1 MLPKPKPK
9 LRSNNEDPFAGSS
22 DDSNSRSR
30 NGSNDS
36 SVVGVV
42 DQLGYQ
48 NDGHSEDGSSCEQ
61 SDDDTFGAWDMD
73 LALPHNDDGHDR
85 HNHVVGRKGAVNEG
99 GDYFDEDVCDLA
111 QYVRGDDEFQPLSPL
126 GAVSSSS
133 ARSNGSSSSSSSS
146 SSRRRRSHRM
156 RSMSEPFVFAERS
169 SRRRSIATK
178 NNKNSKS
185 CHMNNKPCSFVG
197 GRDGKKKKKTSIREP
212 SVAEAA
218 ARAC

>member
-146 SSRRRRSHRM
+146 SSSRRSHRM

>member
-146 SSRRRRSHRM
+146 SSRRRSHRM